1 MPYPIRTQIRTIF
14 IVVGGVYAGFSLLM
28 LGMIWLQQR
37 MLQNFGPPDD
47 AELPG
52 THVLDSFYDVH
63 DVMLTYAP
71 AAIALGLCYLG
82 YGLVYRRYA
91 GVAPAVLAVLTVA
104 GVILAYRY
112 ATRTVEVM
120 SGMFQDFP
128 TGPDAPPLF
137 EHFDSYMAASSYGQM
152 AIYFLMPQAVLA
164 WKLRQA
170 GRAEAEQAP

>member
-104 GVILAYRY
+104 GLVFAYLY
-112 ATRTVEVM
+112 AARTVEVM
-120 SGMFQDFP
+120 SGMFRDFP
-128 TGPDAPPLF
+128 TGPDAPLLF
-137 EHFDSYMAASSYGQM
+137 EHFDSFTAVSSYVQM